1 MNKKIKRLRQE
12 EKRLTSQAHILLQAK
27 KLFMLI
33 SIIGMSFWTLVL
45 IVNRDLALDH
55 LWIEL
60 VNFILIATVFFLD
73 IEQQYSEKAA
83 DQKRE
88 DLKETVLINS
98 IKHGIKENKK
108 YDSHIRGIHCP

>member
-12 EKRLTSQAHILLQAK
+12 EKRLNSQAYFLLQAK
-27 KLFMLI
+27 KLFMLL
-33 SIIGMSFWTLVL
+33 SIIGMSVWTLVL
-45 IVNRDLALDH
+45 IVNRNLALDY
-55 LWIEL
+55 LWMEL
-60 VNFILIATVFFLD
+60 INFIMMATVFFLD

-108 YDSHIRGIHCP
+108 HDSNYRGIHSL